1 MAQVLVE
8 SQATALAGLLRVCD
22 ITRTVQMSGRGLG
35 VQPMMGL
42 KSLRR
47 DSGDGLSEVA
57 QVSGREIAVVMRAR
71 GW

>member
-8 SQATALAGLLRVCD
+8 SQAMALVGPLRVCD